1 MLSGLALFRSSAV
14 KEPAA
19 RLSRRDMLTAAG
31 LGLLVLLLGYG
42 RMVPQVCGGYH
53 DDAIYVITAKA
64 LAQGQG
70 YRLINLPGAPRQT
83 KFPILYPALLALV
96 WKLWPNF
103 PENLL
108 LMKWLS
114 VLCGAAAVGLA
125 YLFLRRFNYF
135 SGGVALA
142 AGLLCATSS
151 FFLYFASQTFSEIP
165 FALLTIPALWAMEAQ
180 IRAPSF
186 RRGRQF
192 GSGVL
197 LGLPFLCRIIGV
209 ALVPAGLLLLYYWR
223 RPLRWVILGAA
234 VVMVPWILWM
244 LPGLGAWH
252 HDPVTGYYTDYLG
265 WWGSIGPALLAKVA
279 AGNLLFI
286 IWSIPKLSLEGLN
299 QWLAHVALW
308 PILATVLGVICL
320 VAVLGRLSRGQ
331 VLPYYLLFFLMVVL
345 LWPWSPFRLLVPV
358 LPFVIAYLLAGILTL
373 FGNLPEKL
381 WFRVL
386 TAGVVSVLV
395 LANLTLL
402 YQDRVLSQ
410 RTGIPYDGLP
420 SHPASW
426 TQYQDLF
433 HWLKAN
439 TGPGDVLAS
448 WEDPMLYLYTGRL
461 AIRTFE
467 ATPAPRT
474 LYGETAPSLGTVADL
489 ERTLRTYK
497 VRYLVKMPVDV
508 EDKKEVDQLLDGL
521 QQRYPDWVKT
531 VWVGQDRRF
540 AVLALGQEK

>member
-1 MLSGLALFRSSAV
+1 
-14 KEPAA
+14 
-19 RLSRRDMLTAAG
+19 MLTAAG
-31 LGLLVLLLGYG
+31 LALLVVLLGYG
-42 RMVPQVCGGYH
+42 RMVPLVCGGYH
-53 DDAIYVITAKA
+53 DDGIYVITAKA

-70 YRLINLPGAPRQT
+70 YRLIDLPGAPRQT
-83 KFPILYPALLALV
+83 KYPILYPALLALV

-103 PENLL
+103 PANLL

-114 VLCGAAAVGLA
+114 VLCGAGTVGLA

-234 VVMVPWILWM
+234 VAMLPWILWM
-244 LPGLGAWH
+244 LLGLGTWH
-252 HDPVTGYYTDYLG
+252 QDPVTGYYTDYLG
-265 WWGSIGPALLAKVA
+265 WWGSTGPLLLVKVA
-279 AGNLLFI
+279 AGNLVFI
-286 IWSIPKLSLEGLN
+286 IWSIAKLSLEGLDY
-299 QWLAHVALW
+299 WMTHVALW
-308 PILATVLGVICL
+308 PILATVLGLISL
-320 VAVLGRLSRGQ
+320 VGILGRLGRGQ

-358 LPFVIAYLLAGILTL
+358 TPFIIAYLLAGILTL
-373 FGNLPEKL
+373 SGNLPEKL

-386 TAGVVSVLV
+386 TAGLVSVLV

-402 YQDRVLSQ
+402 YQDRVVSR
-410 RTGIPYDGLP
+410 RTGFPYPGIPTHYA
-420 SHPASW
+420 SWNPASW

-439 TGPGDVLAS
+439 SKPGDVLAA
-448 WEDPMLYLYTGRL
+448 WEDPMLYLYTGRI

-474 LYGETAPSLGTVADL
+474 LYGEAAPSLGTVADL

-497 VRYLVKMPVDV
+497 VRYLVKMPG
-508 EDKKEVDQLLDGL
+508 EEKEVNRLVDGL
-521 QQRYPDWVKT
+521 QQRYPEWVKT

-540 AVLALGQEK
+540 VVLALGQEK

>member
-1 MLSGLALFRSSAV
+1 M
-14 KEPAA
+14 
-19 RLSRRDMLTAAG
+19 MTAAG
-31 LGLLVLLLGYG
+31 LALLVVLLGYG
-42 RMVPQVCGGYH
+42 RMVPQVCGANH
-53 DDAIYVITAKA
+53 DDGIYVITAKA

-70 YRLINLPGAPRQT
+70 YRLIDLPGAPRQT
-83 KFPILYPALLALV
+83 KYPILYPALLAMV

-103 PENLL
+103 PANLL

-114 VLCGAAAVGLA
+114 VLCGAATVGLA

-165 FALLTIPALWAMEAQ
+165 FALLTIPALWAMEAE

-209 ALVPAGLLLLYYWR
+209 ALVPAGLLILYYWR
-223 RPLRWVILGAA
+223 RPLRWVILGAV
-234 VVMVPWILWM
+234 VVMVPWILWT

-265 WWGSIGPALLAKVA
+265 WWGSTGPALLGKVA
-279 AGNLLFI
+279 AGNLVFI
-286 IWSIPKLSLEGLN
+286 IWSIAKLSLEGLN
-299 QWLAHVALW
+299 QWLTHVALW
-308 PILATVLGVICL
+308 PIVATFLGLISL
-320 VAVLGRLSRGQ
+320 VGVLGRLGRGQ
-331 VLPYYLLFFLMVVL
+331 VLPFYLLFFLMVVL

-358 LPFVIAYLLAGILTL
+358 LPFVIAYLLAGMLTL
-373 FGNLPEKL
+373 SGKLPEKL
-381 WFRVL
+381 WFRSL
-386 TAGVVSVLV
+386 AAGVVSILV

-402 YQDRVLSQ
+402 YQDRVLSR
-410 RTGIPYDGLP
+410 RTGYPYDGLP

-426 TQYQDLF
+426 PQYQGLF

-439 TGPGDVLAS
+439 SKPGDVLAA
-448 WEDPMLYLYTGRL
+448 WEDPMLYLYTGRIS
-461 AIRTFE
+461 IRTFE
-467 ATPAPRT
+467 ATPAPRS
-474 LYGETAPSLGTVADL
+474 LYGEAAPSLGTVADL
-489 ERTLRTYK
+489 GRTLRTYQ
-497 VRYLVKMPVDV
+497 VRYVVKMPVDTQV
-508 EDKKEVDQLLDGL
+508 AKEVNRVLDGL
-521 QQRYPDWVKT
+521 QQQYPDWVKT

>member
-1 MLSGLALFRSSAV
+1 M
-14 KEPAA
+14 
-19 RLSRRDMLTAAG
+19 D
-31 LGLLVLLLGYG
+31 
-42 RMVPQVCGGYH
+42 
-53 DDAIYVITAKA
+53 
-64 LAQGQG
+64 
-70 YRLINLPGAPRQT
+70 LPGAPRQT

-103 PENLL
+103 PANLL

-114 VLCGAAAVGLA
+114 VLCGAATVALA

-151 FFLYFASQTFSEIP
+151 SFLYFTSQTLSEIP
-165 FALLTIPALWAMEAQ
+165 FALLTIPALWAIEAAQ

-197 LGLPFLCRIIGV
+197 LGLPFLCRVIGV
-209 ALVPAGLLLLYYWR
+209 ALAPAGLLLLYYWR

-252 HDPVTGYYTDYLG
+252 HDPVTGYYTDYSG

-279 AGNLLFI
+279 AGNLIFI
-286 IWSIPKLSLEGLN
+286 VWSIAKLSLQGLN

-308 PILATVLGVICL
+308 PILATVLGLISL
-320 VAVLGRLSRGQ
+320 VGVLRRLGQVQ

-345 LWPWSPFRLLVPV
+345 LWPWSPFRLLVPI
-358 LPFVIAYLLAGILTL
+358 LPFLIAYLLAGILTL

-386 TAGVVSVLV
+386 TAGMVSVLV

-402 YQDRVLSQ
+402 YQVPGPFPADR
-410 RTGIPYDGLP
+410 
-420 SHPASW
+420 H
-426 TQYQDLF
+426 
-433 HWLKAN
+433 
-439 TGPGDVLAS
+439 
-448 WEDPMLYLYTGRL
+448 
-461 AIRTFE
+461 
-467 ATPAPRT
+467 
-474 LYGETAPSLGTVADL
+474 SL
-489 ERTLRTYK
+489 
-497 VRYLVKMPVDV
+497 
-508 EDKKEVDQLLDGL
+508 
-521 QQRYPDWVKT
+521 
-531 VWVGQDRRF
+531 
-540 AVLALGQEK
+540 